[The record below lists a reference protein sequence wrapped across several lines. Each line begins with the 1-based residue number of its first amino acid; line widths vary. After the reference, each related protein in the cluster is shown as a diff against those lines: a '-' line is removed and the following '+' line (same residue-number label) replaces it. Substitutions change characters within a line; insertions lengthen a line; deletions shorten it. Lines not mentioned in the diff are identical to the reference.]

1 MGGVDR
7 AQATNAHVTSLYAGG
22 LFLAAFPIRNPEK
35 GREGMWVCAAA
46 ASSRQSV
53 LLEPTTSF
61 GTPNNSKVIAS
72 PLVPLFLVPTPM
84 FGKFMSD
91 KRTAW

>member
-1 MGGVDR
+1 MS
-7 AQATNAHVTSLYAGG
+7 TSLLCLLEAVPGSISQKE
-22 LFLAAFPIRNPEK
+22 P
-35 GREGMWVCAAA
+35 RERQGGMWVCAAA

-61 GTPNNSKVIAS
+61 GTHNNSKVIAS
-72 PLVPLFLVPTPM
+72 PLVPLFLDPTPM
-84 FGKFMSD
+84 FAKFMSD

>member
-7 AQATNAHVTSLYAGG
+7 AQDTENVHVAGG
-22 LFLAAFPIRNPEK
+22 LFLAAFLRRNPKK

-72 PLVPLFLVPTPM
+72 PLVPLFLAPTPM